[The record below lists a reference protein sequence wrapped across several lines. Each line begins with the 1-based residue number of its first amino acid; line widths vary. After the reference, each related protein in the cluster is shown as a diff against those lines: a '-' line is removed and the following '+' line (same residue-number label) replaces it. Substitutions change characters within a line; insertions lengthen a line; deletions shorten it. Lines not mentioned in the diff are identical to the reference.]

1 LVFRYLDLLD
11 TDFMLFL
18 SLFGATVLALVL
30 GIAFHEFSHA
40 ATATALGDTTA
51 QRQGRLSLNPL
62 VHLDPVGTVLLFLL
76 GFGWGK
82 PTPVNPYALR
92 TGPRGMA
99 IVAAAGPISNFV
111 IATLLATP
119 IRLGWVPWHNPFTVI
134 LDTTGWGSSDYLGL
148 VLGAA
153 VFLNVILG
161 VFNLIPLAPLDGF
174 KVALGILPPDL
185 ARPLARLEQY
195 GMAILM
201 ILFFMPLVIGIN
213 PLGEIMVPA
222 VEGITDAL
230 LGIA

>member
-1 LVFRYLDLLD
+1 LVFRYIDLLD
-11 TDFMLFL
+11 SDVMLFL

-40 ATATALGDTTA
+40 ATAAALGDTTA

-62 VHLDPVGTVLLFLL
+62 VHLDPLGTALLFLL

-99 IVAAAGPISNFV
+99 LVAVAGPISNF
-111 IATLLATP
+111 IFAILLAIP
-119 IRLGWVPWHNPFTVI
+119 IRLGYASFDQV
-134 LDTTGWGSSDYLGL
+134 LTGSVSTSGWEFSDYLG
-148 VLGAA
+148 VFLGFG
-153 VFLNVILG
+153 VVLNVILG

-174 KVALGILPPDL
+174 KVALGILPTDL

-213 PLGEIMVPA
+213 PLGEIMIPA

-230 LGIA
+230 LGIT